1 MDKISTRRTEKIGLP
16 PGTLMHIG
24 QKKVEEPKI
33 TLTAYNQEEFL
44 EKTPGSLKECFPLK
58 EEFKVN
64 WINLA
69 GLHQT
74 ELLKEIGSYFD
85 IHPLVL
91 EDILN
96 TTERPKLEDYGRY
109 LFFLLKRFHLSP
121 EAGEIE
127 IEQVALVLGDKYLLS
142 FEEKENEA
150 FKPVRE
156 QLRIGKNR
164 LRSSGADYLAYSL
177 IDLTVDQYFAVLEKL
192 GEEIEVLEV
201 EVVEKPERETLEKIH
216 HLKRKLLLVRK
227 SIWALREVL
236 NSLERIG
243 SPLME
248 KETLLYL
255 RDVYDHTIEIIDT
268 VETYREMLSGMLDV
282 YLSSLSNRLNEVMK
296 VLTIIATIFMPL
308 TFIAG
313 VYGMNFKYMPELYW
327 KWGYPVTWLI
337 MLAIGFSMY
346 YYFKRRGWL

>member
-1 MDKISTRRTEKIGLP
+1 MDTRGYKRIDKIGLP
-16 PGTLMHIG
+16 PGTLIHIG
-24 QKKVEEPKI
+24 EKKVEEPRI
-33 TLTAYNQEEFL
+33 TLVAYSQDQYAEETL
-44 EKTPGSLKECFPLK
+44 DSVKKCLPLN
-58 EEFKVN
+58 ENFTVTWLN
-64 WINLA
+64 IA
-69 GLHQT
+69 GLHQV
-74 ELLKEIGSYFD
+74 ELLEEAGECFD

-96 TTERPKLEDYGRY
+96 TSERPKLEDHQRY
-109 LFFLLKRFHLSP
+109 LFLLLKRFHLIP
-121 EAGEIE
+121 QTAEVEA
-127 IEQVALVLGDKYLLS
+127 EQVALILGHNYLLS
-142 FEEKENEA
+142 FEEKENEV
-150 FKPVRE
+150 FKPIRK

-164 LRSSGADYLAYSL
+164 LRSSKADYLAYSL
-177 IDLTVDQYFAVLEKL
+177 IDTTVDQYFAVLEKL

-201 EVVEKPERETLEKIH
+201 EVVERPEKETLEKIH
-216 HLKRKLLLVRK
+216 RLKRKLLQVRK

-236 NSLERIG
+236 SSLERVG

-248 KETLLYL
+248 RETLLYL

-268 VETYREMLSGMLDV
+268 VETYREMISGMLDV

-313 VYGMNFKYMPELYW
+313 VYGMNFEYMPELQW
-327 KWGYPVTWLI
+327 KWAYPLVLTMMI
-337 MLAIGFSMY
+337 ATGFSMY

>member
-1 MDKISTRRTEKIGLP
+1 MDKISTKRTEKIGLP
-16 PGTLMHIG
+16 PGTLIHIG
-24 QKKVEEPKI
+24 QKKVEKPKI
-33 TLTAYNQEEFL
+33 TFIAYNEEKFL
-44 EKTPGSLKECFPLK
+44 EKTPGSLKECLPLK
-58 EEFKVN
+58 EDAKVN
-64 WINLA
+64 WINLT

-74 ELLKEIGSYFD
+74 ELLEEIGSYFK
-85 IHPLVL
+85 IHSLVL

-96 TTERPKLEDYGRY
+96 TTERPKLEDYGSY

-121 EAGEIE
+121 KAGEIE

-142 FEEKENEA
+142 FEEKENET
-150 FKPVRE
+150 FEPVRE

-164 LRSSGADYLAYSL
+164 LRNSGVDYLAYSL

-216 HLKRKLLLVRK
+216 HLKRKLLQVRK

-327 KWGYPVTWLI
+327 KWGYPATWLI